1 MRMGK
6 VFLSVMTTL
15 PLALTFVVS
24 TPAPQQ
30 QIQNG
35 KVETRRTAAI
45 DREINAIAATPEPV
59 WAAWRVPMIE
69 GDRRMCSW
77 WSDPSGTVRGEL
89 LDYNVTGTLVGGPGG
104 QKPQIAPPTGPL
116 PLEAGTQLVVL
127 VRLLE
132 GRVERLRMVG
142 DDCPIDAQGRTVYW
156 LEGVTP
162 AESVRYLDSLIR
174 LEGDARTQPL
184 PRLQSNVASSALSAI
199 AYHADP
205 SAGSVLDRIA
215 TGERDSQYRQSAMSR
230 LATLRG
236 AAGFAT
242 LRKLLDAER
251 APDVRRQIVSALGQT
266 REPGTL
272 DLMRTLIRDTDAR
285 IRAEAVYVLAARG
298 GSGGSDEVTKLLE
311 SEVDTN
317 VKKRALSGIYQQPN
331 GAGIPALIQLARTHK
346 DPVVRKEAVAT
357 LSRSTDPRATA
368 FMEELVKR

>member
-1 MRMGK
+1 MK
-6 VFLSVMTTL
+6 LIAAMTPL
-15 PLALTFVVS
+15 PLALLLIAEA
-24 TPAPQQ
+24 PAPQQ

-35 KVETRRTAAI
+35 KVETRRTTAI
-45 DREINAIAATPEPV
+45 DREITALAATPEPV

-77 WSDPSGTVRGEL
+77 WSDQTGVVRGEL
-89 LDYNVTGTLVGGPGG
+89 LDYNMTGTTIVGAGG

-116 PLEAGTQLVVL
+116 PLEAGTQLLVL
-127 VRLLE
+127 VRLLD
-132 GRVERLRMVG
+132 GRVERLRTVG

-162 AESVRYLDSLIR
+162 AESVRYLDSLVR

-184 PRLQSNVASSALSAI
+184 PRLQSNIASSALSAI

-205 SAGSVLDRIA
+205 TASSVLDRIA
-215 TGERDSQYRQSAMSR
+215 GGERDTHLRQSAMSR

-242 LRKLLDAER
+242 LRTLLDAER
-251 APDVRRQIVSALGQT
+251 TPEIRRQLVSALGQT
-266 REPGTL
+266 REPGTG
-272 DLMRTLIRDTDAR
+272 DVMRALLKDPDAR
-285 IRAEAVYVLAARG
+285 IRAEAVYVLAAR
-298 GSGGSDEVTKLLE
+298 SGPGANDEITRLLE
-311 SEVDTN
+311 SEADTN
-317 VKKRALSGIYQQPN
+317 VKKRALSGIYQQAN

-357 LSRSTDPRATA
+357 LSRSRDPRATA